1 MLRRDPARPSMPTVT
16 IRIPQVLRHHTAR
29 ARSVEVEAGTVRE
42 ALEAL
47 FAVYPTLRE
56 SLTPPSGN
64 VLEATNL
71 FVDEQDVAT
80 LEGLASPMR
89 DGDTLTILPAMSGGG
104 RNGTLV
110 GNSEGSC
117 TVITRDRHG

>member
-1 MLRRDPARPSMPTVT
+1 MPTVT
-16 IRIPQVLRHHTAR
+16 IRIPQVLRHHTDG
-29 ARSVEVEAGTVRE
+29 ARSIDVEAGAVQD

-71 FVDEQDVAT
+71 FLNEQDVAT
-80 LEGLASPMR
+80 LDGLATPTAN
-89 DGDTLTILPAMSGGG
+89 GDTLTILPAMSGGG
-104 RNGTLV
+104 QSRKRV
-110 GNSEGSC
+110 GNSGNSCKDIEGY
-117 TVITRDRHG
+117 RHG

>member
-1 MLRRDPARPSMPTVT
+1 MPTVT
-16 IRIPQVLRHHTAR
+16 VRIPQVLRHHTAG
-29 ARSVEVEAGTVRE
+29 ARSVEVEAGAVQE

-71 FVDEQDVAT
+71 FLNERDVAT
-80 LEGLASPMR
+80 LDGLATPTAN
-89 DGDTLTILPAMSGGG
+89 GDTLTILPAMSGGG
-104 RNGTLV
+104 RTGAGARDSEEVSCNGI
-110 GNSEGSC
+110 GS
-117 TVITRDRHG
+117 DRYG

>member
-1 MLRRDPARPSMPTVT
+1 MPTVT
-16 IRIPQVLRHHTAR
+16 IRIPEVLRHHTAG
-29 ARSVEVEAGTVRE
+29 ARSVEVEAGAVQD

-71 FVDEQDVAT
+71 FLNERDVAT
-80 LEGLASPMR
+80 LDGLASSMG

-104 RNGTLV
+104 RSRKFLKNT
-110 GNSEGSC
+110 EGSC
-117 TVITRDRHG
+117 RDVGRDKHS

>member
-1 MLRRDPARPSMPTVT
+1 MPTVT
-16 IRIPQVLRHHTAR
+16 IRIPQVLRHHTDG
-29 ARSVEVEAGTVRE
+29 ARSVEVEAVAVHE

-71 FVDEQDVAT
+71 FLNERDVAT
-80 LEGLASPMR
+80 LDGLASSMT

-104 RNGTLV
+104 PGAPR
-110 GNSEGSC
+110 
-117 TVITRDRHG
+117 

>member
-1 MLRRDPARPSMPTVT
+1 MPTVT
-16 IRIPQVLRHHTAR
+16 IRIPQVLRHHTDG
-29 ARSVEVEAGTVRE
+29 ARSVDVEAGTVQE

-71 FVDEQDVAT
+71 FLNERDVAT
-80 LEGLASPMR
+80 LDGLDSTLAG
-89 DGDTLTILPAMSGGG
+89 GDTLTILPAMSGGG
-104 RNGTLV
+104 RSSNL
-110 GNSEGSC
+110 
-117 TVITRDRHG
+117 RDAPRALQMLRAR

>member
-1 MLRRDPARPSMPTVT
+1 MPTVT
-16 IRIPQVLRHHTAR
+16 IRIPEVLRHHTAG
-29 ARSVEVEAGTVRE
+29 ARSVEVEAGAVRE

-71 FVDEQDVAT
+71 FLNEQDVAT
-80 LEGLASPMR
+80 LDGLASPMN

-104 RNGTLV
+104 RSGQRV
-110 GNSEGSC
+110 GNSEGRFCNDIGS
-117 TVITRDRHG
+117 DRYG

>member
-1 MLRRDPARPSMPTVT
+1 MPTVT
-16 IRIPQVLRHHTAR
+16 IRIPQVLRHHTAG
-29 ARSVEVEAGTVRE
+29 ARSVEVEAGAVQE

-71 FVDEQDVAT
+71 FLNEQDVGT
-80 LEGLASPMR
+80 LGGLATPTAN
-89 DGDTLTILPAMSGGG
+89 GDTLTILPAMSGGG
-104 RNGTLV
+104 R
-110 GNSEGSC
+110 
-117 TVITRDRHG
+117 TRAGVRAWPNTRGCWRSLGPR